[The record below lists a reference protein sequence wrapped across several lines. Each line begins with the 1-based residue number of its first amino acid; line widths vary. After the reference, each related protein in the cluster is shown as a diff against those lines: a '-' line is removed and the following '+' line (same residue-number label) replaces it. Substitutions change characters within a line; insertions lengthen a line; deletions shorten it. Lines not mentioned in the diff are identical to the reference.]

1 MTWQL
6 FRALDA
12 EWEVLVKSAA
22 ARAATARW
30 AGDAVLGPQPD
41 LTGIVAVLRAGGSDP
56 AGADRLLGA
65 LAARAPA
72 DDVALRVMLQALL
85 PGLANVAKRLGRG
98 VVDET
103 LEADVIVEGVERIR
117 HYPLGR
123 RPRAIAAN
131 VVLDV
136 FGRIARRRADDD
148 WPVIALYDAPPV
160 VELDPS
166 VEVLELIIE
175 AREGGWLRPA
185 DAELLLSVAVGRD
198 TLGRRAERE
207 HTTYAAVHER
217 WRRARERLRRSVHES
232 TTDLDGGPPTR
243 SAGRSPDRGDASASV
258 VWPNR

>member
-12 EWEVLVKSAA
+12 EWEVLVNSAA

-30 AGDAVLGPQPD
+30 AGDVVFGPRPD
-41 LTGIVAVLRAGGSDP
+41 LTRIVAVLRAGGSDP
-56 AGADRLLGA
+56 AGADQLLGA
-65 LAARAPA
+65 LAARASA

-103 LEADVIVEGVERIR
+103 LEADVIVEAVERIR

-136 FGRIARRRADDD
+136 FGTIARRRAGHD

-166 VEVLELIIE
+166 LEVLELVVD
-175 AREGGWLRPA
+175 AHEGGWLRPA
-185 DAELLLSVAVGRD
+185 DTELLLSVAVGLD

-207 HTTYAAVHER
+207 HTTYAAIHER
-217 WRRARERLRRSVHES
+217 WRRARERLRRSVYEG
-232 TTDLDGGPPTR
+232 TTDVDGGPPDG
-243 SAGRSPDRGDASASV
+243 SPAGNADR
-258 VWPNR
+258 RT

>member
-1 MTWQL
+1 MDRGDDMTWQL

-12 EWEVLVKSAA
+12 EWEVLVGSAA
-22 ARAATARW
+22 GRAATTRW
-30 AGDAVLGPQPD
+30 AADPVLGPQPD
-41 LTGIVAVLRAGGSDP
+41 LSGIVAVLRAGGADP
-56 AGADRLLGA
+56 AGADRLLAA

-103 LEADVIVEGVERIR
+103 LEADVIVEAVDRIR
-117 HYPLGR
+117 NYPLGR

-136 FGRIARRRADDD
+136 FGRIARRRSGRDD
-148 WPVIALYDAPPV
+148 WTTVTLYDGHPV
-160 VELDPS
+160 VEVDPS
-166 VEVLELIIE
+166 VEVMELVVDAHE
-175 AREGGWLRPA
+175 RGWLRPA
-185 DAELLLSVAVGRD
+185 DTELLLSVAVGTD

-217 WRRARERLRRSVHES
+217 WRRARERLRRAVRERAGV
-232 TTDLDGGPPTR
+232 DGVSPTR
-243 SAGRSPDRGDASASV
+243 RP
-258 VWPNR
+258 